1 MAFYLADSTI
11 YNDGRNLDTTAHA
24 RNLYNP
30 SDLATSIYGRLNG
43 NISNMSFRSRS
54 FRGEYYWPNLMARCF
69 GTASLQPVEY
79 FSDSKPDGS
88 SPISSSYAPE
98 EYGTIAGTSIK
109 FFLPYQSMCL
119 IDISTYLSIWRH
131 FYVNDSG
138 GYEYD
143 TERKDVYSHQARLR
157 LVVDNLVVQERG
169 LPFSAQASP
178 ANRDTNLLREFD
190 TKGESVG
197 DVRMHEVTQGFYYAM
212 HAQLFLRPGWHEA
225 HIDYKLSADGRS
237 MNATIKRGAK
247 TLDTTVMMYDRLF
260 CGIRNARVLS
270 LYSELA
276 PTGSLKPLDD
286 SAVLMDT
293 EIEEDGGTRQLWV
306 ESDRLSLRD
315 DFLVLDLYDKYEIEL
330 NYLSTGE
337 ILKHSVD
344 LVDTTTDDD

>member
-1 MAFYLADSTI
+1 MAFTLADSTI
-11 YNDGRNLDTTAHA
+11 YNDGRNLDTAAHA

-43 NISNMSFRSRS
+43 NITNTSFRSRA

-88 SPISSSYAPE
+88 SPVSSSYAPE
-98 EYGTIAGTSIK
+98 QYGTIAGTSIK
-109 FFLPYQSMCL
+109 FFLPYRSMCL

-138 GYEYD
+138 GNEED
-143 TERKDVYSHQARLR
+143 VERRRVYSNQARLR
-157 LVVDNLVVQERG
+157 LVVDGLVVQERG

-178 ANRDTNLLREFD
+178 ANRDSILLQEFD
-190 TKGESVG
+190 TKGESIG

-237 MNATIKRGAK
+237 MDATIKRGAK
-247 TLDTTVMMYDRLF
+247 TLNTNIMMYDRLF

-270 LYSELA
+270 LYSEIA

-286 SAVLMDT
+286 SAVLMDP
-293 EIEEDGGTRQLWV
+293 EIGEDGGIRQLWV
-306 ESDRLSLRD
+306 ESDRLQLRD
-315 DFLVLDLYDKYEIEL
+315 DFLVADLYNKYKIEL

-337 ILKHSVD
+337 ILRHSAD